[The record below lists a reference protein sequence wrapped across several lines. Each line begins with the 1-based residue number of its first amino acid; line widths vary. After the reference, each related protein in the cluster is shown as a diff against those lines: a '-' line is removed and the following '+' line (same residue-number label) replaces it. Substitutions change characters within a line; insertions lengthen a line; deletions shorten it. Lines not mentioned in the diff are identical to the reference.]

1 MLRSVWPCLAGWMLA
16 AVSSGAL
23 AAATPATKTVAPR
36 AAAAVA
42 MPVAAS
48 SSEVTA
54 TQDWSATLE
63 RIANSV
69 VSIQI
74 DQTRAFDTEW
84 NTSSQ
89 ATGFVV
95 DAERGLVLTNRHVV
109 TPGPVTAQGTFL
121 NREEVELRPVYRD
134 PVHDFGF
141 YQYDPRQLRFARPAS
156 IPLAPE
162 GARVGTEIRVVGN
175 DAGEQLSILAGTL
188 ARLERAAP
196 EYGKGK
202 YNDFNTFYLQAA
214 SSTSGGSSGSPV
226 VDRAGRAVA
235 LNAGGSGNAA
245 SSFYLPLE
253 RVVRALRLLQAG
265 QPVPRGTLQ
274 TAFTY
279 TPFDELARLGLD
291 RGTEAE
297 VRGALPGRTGL
308 LVVSEVLPGSTA
320 DGQLEVGDI
329 VLQADGR
336 WLADFQ
342 ALAAL
347 LDDRVGRV
355 VSLRVR
361 RGERVVDCAVA
372 VDDLHAITPDR
383 FLEFGDAIVHPLSYQ
398 MARHFNLPVRGVF
411 VANPGYLFGAGG
423 VPRGALLVSFDG
435 KPVPTLAALRA
446 LLLAVPEG
454 GRAAVR
460 YVAQDDP
467 RTPQLRSIIVDRR
480 WFPAREC
487 HRDDTV
493 GRWQCAA
500 VEAGAAAQPTPVA
513 SATLPPAPD
522 ARTARLA
529 PSLVVVNYTL
539 PYSISGVTDR
549 SYNGTG
555 LVVDAARG
563 LVVVDRN
570 TVPVALGDARLT
582 FAGSVEVPARVVY
595 IHPLH
600 NLAMLAYE
608 PLALGDTPVRSAVL
622 VPRALKPGEEVWAV
636 GLRPDGRV
644 ASQATRVASIEPA
657 QFPLSRTLQF
667 REANQELLRLVNGP
681 ADFDGV
687 LTGARGDIHALWSSF
702 AYESGREM
710 VQQNLGV
717 PLDAVVDMVRQV
729 QSGLSSS
736 GSTGL
741 ARDAAVPALRTLDVE
756 LGALTLS
763 AARRYGV
770 PAAWL
775 QRLAEAGG
783 AQRQVLTVTRLTGGS
798 DAARQLQ
805 PGDLLLAMDGK
816 VVTRFR
822 DVELQAQQ
830 SRVNVTLWRGGAEQT
845 VEVAT
850 TALPAQELDRV
861 VQWAGATLH
870 APHRALA
877 AQRGVAPEGVFV
889 AYFLYGSPATRYG
902 LWAGR
907 RITEVDGQPTPDLDT
922 FLARVRDKADRA
934 SVRLRTVT
942 WNGSVEVITLKL
954 DKHYWPAYEL
964 RLGPQG
970 WSRVAID

>member
-1 MLRSVWPCLAGWMLA
+1 MTCRLWPYVVGWMLA
-16 AVSSGAL
+16 TLSPGAL
-23 AAATPATKTVAPR
+23 AAAK
-36 AAAAVA
+36 AAV
-42 MPVAAS
+42 PTPS
-48 SSEVTA
+48 SPRSTA
-54 TQDWSATLE
+54 TTSVVAKSVPAAPDWSTTLE

-69 VSIQI
+69 VAIQI

-84 NTSSQ
+84 NASAQ

-95 DAERGLVLTNRHVV
+95 DAERGLILTNRHVV
-109 TPGPVTAQGTFL
+109 TPGPVTAQATFL

-134 PVHDFGF
+134 PVHDFGL
-141 YQYDPRQLRFARPAS
+141 YQYDPRQLRFSNPES

-162 GARVGTEIRVVGN
+162 GARVGTEIRVIGN

-226 VDRAGRAVA
+226 VDRWGRAIA
-235 LNAGGSGNAA
+235 LNAGGAGNAA

-265 QPVPRGTLQ
+265 QPVPRGTMQ
-274 TAFTY
+274 TVFAY
-279 TPFDELARLGLD
+279 TPYDELARLGLD
-291 RGTEAE
+291 SATEAA

-308 LVVSEVLPGSTA
+308 LVVAEVQPGSPA

-329 VLQADGR
+329 VLQAEGQ

-342 ALAAL
+342 ALDAL
-347 LDDRVGRV
+347 VDDSVGRV
-355 VSLRVR
+355 VHLRVR
-361 RGERVVDCAVA
+361 RGERVVDCAVT
-372 VDDLHAITPDR
+372 VGDLHAITPDR

-411 VANPGYLFGAGG
+411 VANPGYLFGANG
-423 VPRGALLVSFDG
+423 VPRGALLVSFEG
-435 KPVPTLAALRA
+435 KPVPTLAALRT
-446 LLLAVPEG
+446 LLLGVPEG

-460 YVAQDDP
+460 FVTQDDP
-467 RTPQLRSIIVDRR
+467 RTPQLRSILVDRH

-487 HRDDTV
+487 VRDDV
-493 GRWQCAA
+493 AGRWQCTA
-500 VEAGAAAQPTPVA
+500 VEAGAAAVVTTPA

-522 ARTARLA
+522 ARTARVA

-539 PYSISGVTDR
+539 PYSVTGVTER

-555 LVVDAARG
+555 LIVDAKRG
-563 LVVVDRN
+563 LVLVDRN

-582 FAGSVEVPARVVY
+582 FGGSVELPARVVY
-595 IHPLH
+595 LHPLH
-600 NLAMLAYE
+600 NLALLAYD
-608 PLALGDTPVRSAVL
+608 PAALGTTPVRSAVL
-622 VPRALKPGEEVWAV
+622 VPRALKPGDAVWAV
-636 GLRPDGRV
+636 GLRQDGRV
-644 ASQATRVASIEPA
+644 AAQDSTVASVEPA

-681 ADFDGV
+681 QDFDGV
-687 LTGARGDIHALWSSF
+687 LTDAGGNIHALWSSF

-710 VQQNLGV
+710 VQSNLGV

-729 QSGLSSS
+729 QAG
-736 GSTGL
+736 
-741 ARDAAVPALRTLDVE
+741 DVPRLRTLDAE
-756 LGALTLS
+756 FGALTLS
-763 AARRYGV
+763 GARRYGV

-775 QRLAEAGG
+775 ERLAAAGG
-783 AQRQVLTVTRLTGGS
+783 DLRQVLAVTRVTGGS
-798 DAARQLQ
+798 DAAQQLQ
-805 PGDLLLAMDGK
+805 GGDLLLAVDGQ

-822 DVELQAQQ
+822 DVEVRTQQ
-830 SRVNVTLWRGGAEQT
+830 PQVKVTVWRDGAEAT
-845 VEVAT
+845 LEVGT

-907 RITEVDGQPTPDLDT
+907 RIVEVDGQPTPDLDT
-922 FLARVRDKADRA
+922 FLALVRDKADRA

-964 RLGPQG
+964 RLGPEG